1 MTGSWSISADRV
13 VVPAGATI
21 RGALRPP
28 GSKSLTH
35 RAYAAALLARKPVT
49 VTGAQRGDDAERFL
63 VALEGLGFDVHRGPA
78 AIGISPPREPPL
90 VGRFDC
96 GASGTLLRFLTAL
109 LTTVPGEWT
118 VDGTQRLRE
127 RPMTPLVDALRQL
140 GARVDAVG
148 GDDRAP
154 YRVRGGSLRG
164 GRCRLDAG
172 GSSQFLSALLLAG
185 QGAQE
190 PVEVELDGLVS
201 APYVD
206 LTVDVLEAFGGRV
219 ERRTPE
225 HFATRPA
232 TLRGGEFTVEPDLS
246 AAAYPAAAAALTGG
260 EVRLEGV
267 HLGSRQGDRRL
278 LVLLEEMGAEVEP
291 DGDDLV
297 VAGRGLDAIEVN
309 ASDIPDQ
316 VPTLA
321 ALAPFARGVTRITNV
336 AHLRTKESDRLAA
349 MAEELRRA
357 GAEVEE
363 LPDGLVVP
371 GAWAAAEP
379 PFAPVFVEPHDD
391 HRIAMAMSL
400 VGLRRAVVAI
410 RHPEVVEK
418 SWPGYWQ
425 AMAGITGSA

>member
-1 MTGSWSISADRV
+1 MTGSWSISTDRV

-28 GSKSLTH
+28 GSKSLTQ
-35 RAYAAALLARKPVT
+35 RAYAAALLARRPLRVA
-49 VTGAQRGDDAERFL
+49 GPQRGDDAERFL
-63 VALEGLGFDVHRGPA
+63 LVLEGLGFDVHRGPQA
-78 AIGISPPREPPL
+78 VELTPPRETPL

-118 VDGTQRLRE
+118 VDGTARLRE
-127 RPMTPLVDALRQL
+127 RPMAPLVDALSQL

-148 GDDRAP
+148 GDGRAP
-154 YRVRGGSLRG
+154 FRIRGGSLRG
-164 GRCRLDAG
+164 GSCRLDAG

-185 QGAQE
+185 QAAHE
-190 PVEVELDGLVS
+190 PVEVELEGLVS

-206 LTVDVLEAFGGRV
+206 LTIEVLEAFGGRV

-225 HFATRPA
+225 HFSIRPSK
-232 TLRGGEFTVEPDLS
+232 LRGGEFTVEPDLS

-267 HLGSRQGDRRL
+267 RLGSRQGDRRL

-291 DGDDLV
+291 DGDALV
-297 VAGRGLDAIEVN
+297 VTGRGLEAIEVD

-336 AHLRTKESDRLAA
+336 AHLRDKESDRLAA
-349 MAEELRRA
+349 MTKELRRA
-357 GAEVEE
+357 GADVEE

-371 GAWAAAEP
+371 GGWADAEP
-379 PFAPVFVEPHDD
+379 PFAPVFVDPHDD

-418 SWPGYWQ
+418 SWPGYWE
-425 AMAGITGSA
+425 AMAGITEGP